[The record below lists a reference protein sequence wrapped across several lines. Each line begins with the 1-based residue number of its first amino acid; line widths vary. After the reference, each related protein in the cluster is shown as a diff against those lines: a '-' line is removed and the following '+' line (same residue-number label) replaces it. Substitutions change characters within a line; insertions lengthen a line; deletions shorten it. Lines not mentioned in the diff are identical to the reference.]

1 MQGILDFTV
10 DFPPFLSVSYT
21 FLEVGGTYFLV
32 SFKMMKKRS
41 PQKLS
46 FKVKSVNDQAGPG
59 AHTGF
64 PTLDYN
70 CGKARLS
77 PSWVFPLPDQVLL
90 SSYCVSAGGWQCR
103 WLLSGSVWVL
113 FFHPLIKSCT
123 FLIGEQNL
131 QKRKRNPPFQSIQR
145 LKFIWLWNAHQGLNT
160 SLRDNC
166 WKPVTL
172 IWKRKSEFSWDRQGL
187 RLPKD
192 CLSSSLKLKSN
203 SRMVLRGTCRTGC
216 LGISTQW

>member
-1 MQGILDFTV
+1 
-10 DFPPFLSVSYT
+10 
-21 FLEVGGTYFLV
+21 
-32 SFKMMKKRS
+32 MMKKRS

-64 PTLDYN
+64 SILGYN
-70 CGKARLS
+70 CGKARPS
-77 PSWVFPLPDQVLL
+77 PLWVFPLPDQVLL
-90 SSYCVSAGGWQCR
+90 SSYCVSAGGWQCC
-103 WLLSGSVWVL
+103 WLLSGSVCVL

-172 IWKRKSEFSWDRQGL
+172 IWKCEERVQLRQT
-187 RLPKD
+187 R
-192 CLSSSLKLKSN
+192 S
-203 SRMVLRGTCRTGC
+203 
-216 LGISTQW
+216 